1 MKLLN
6 AIINNEFYPTPASL
20 AQKMIEGID
29 WKMVKTILEPSAG
42 KGDILKKVAWN
53 TKDARNKEFDVDCIE
68 SDADLRQILKYNFS
82 KEYRNNLRREIEE
95 ILKVNGYEG
104 ADDRFGYGDWRY
116 QDRETREYLTIPE
129 DVAAKTRTVEEKE
142 KSFFQDGIHIVADDF
157 LSFEAFKQYD
167 LILMNPPFSDGDK
180 HLLKALD
187 IQKVHGGSVVCI
199 LNAET
204 IRNPY
209 TETRKALVHLLEEYH
224 ADIEYIEDAFC
235 SAERT
240 TGVEIALIKVNI
252 PKKERDDSIFDRMA
266 KEEHY
271 KEFIPDECNEIEV
284 TDFITS
290 IVNRYKVEIKSGLE
304 LIRIYEDMQPYL
316 QHSFDK
322 GENRYVDPLI
332 CLKDT
337 KGDKLTVNEYVR
349 SVRLKYWRA
358 LLSNKKFVG
367 KLTSTLQK
375 EYRTSVN
382 RFADYDFSEFN
393 IRALL
398 TEMNCQIKSG
408 IEEEIDKMYDRL
420 TEEHSYYPECQK
432 NRHYYSGWKTNKAW
446 KIDKKVIL
454 PCYGVFG
461 SWDGRPYAHE
471 AYSTLADIERILNF
485 FDGNMSAEVDL
496 RTAIEACFH
505 NGVTK
510 NIQTKFFKAT
520 FYKKGTVHITFTCP
534 DLIDRFNIYAAQ
546 SRGWLP
552 PCYGKKTYEE
562 MSDEEKTVVDE
573 FQGKEKYEEILKK
586 SDYYLQNPVKND
598 ILRLGA

>member
-6 AIINNEFYPTPASL
+6 AIENDEFYPTPAL
-20 AQKMIEGID
+20 LVQKMIDGID

-42 KGDILKKVAWN
+42 KGDILKRVAWS
-53 TKDARNKEFDVDCIE
+53 TKDTYNKEFDVDCIE

-82 KEYRNNLRREIEE
+82 EEYKNGLRREIWE
-95 ILKVNGYEG
+95 ILKTAGYES
-104 ADDRFGYGDWRY
+104 ADNRFGYGDWRY
-116 QDRETREYLTIPE
+116 WNAEAGEYVKIPE
-129 DVAAKTRTVEEKE
+129 DVAAKIKSIEEKE

-167 LILMNPPFSDGDK
+167 LILMNPPFSNGDR

-204 IRNPY
+204 IRNSY
-209 TETRKALVHLLEEYH
+209 TETRKELIRLLEKYH
-224 ADIEYIEDAFC
+224 ANIEYIEDAFC

-252 PKKERDDSIFDRMA
+252 PKKEGNDSIFDRMA

-271 KEFIPDECNEIEV
+271 EEFIPNECNEIEV
-284 TDFITS
+284 ADFITS

-316 QHSFDK
+316 QRSFDK
-322 GENRYVDPLI
+322 GENCYSDPLI
-332 CLKDT
+332 CLKNAG
-337 KGDKLTVNEYVR
+337 GDKLTVNGYVR

-367 KLTSTLQK
+367 KLTSALQQ
-375 EYRTSVN
+375 EYQTSVN

-408 IEEEIDKMYDRL
+408 IEEEIGKMYDRL

-432 NRHYYSGWKTNKAW
+432 NRHYYNGWKTNKAW

-454 PCYGVFG
+454 PCYGIFG
-461 SWDGRPYAHE
+461 SWDGRPYAHA
-471 AYSTLADIERILNF
+471 AYTTLADIERILNF

-496 RTAIEACFH
+496 ERVLRNNFD

-520 FYKKGTVHITFTCP
+520 FYKKGTVHITFACP
-534 DLIDRFNIYAAQ
+534 ELIDRFNIYAAQ

-562 MSDEEKTVVDE
+562 MSNEEKAVVDE
-573 FQGKEKYEEILKK
+573 FQGEEKYKEILKK
-586 SDYYLQNPVKND
+586 PEYFLKNPIQND